1 MFVPQALS
9 SGGPTS
15 ATWHLTFDPISLQD
29 STAPSSAEGSLPR
42 SSEAEHL
49 FMGLL
54 ATSPFSSSFL
64 PIFLLD
70 HVFPIYFGGRIGWMG
85 GWMAR

>member
-15 ATWHLTFDPISLQD
+15 ATWHFIFEPISLQD
-29 STAPSSAEGSLPR
+29 NTELSSAGGSLPR

-49 FMGLL
+49 FTGLL
-54 ATSPFSSSFL
+54 ATQHFFSGFL

-70 HVFPIYFGGRIGWMG
+70 HVFPINFGGRIGWMG
-85 GWMAR
+85 GWMDR